1 MAHVYMLTNDKGNV
15 LYVGSTD
22 NLKDRL
28 YLHRGG
34 FVPGFTKKYN
44 VHKLVF
50 FEEHADMAGAR
61 ERERQLKGK
70 ARAKKNKIVE
80 SVNPSWCDLSSE
92 IT

>member
-1 MAHVYMLTNDKGNV
+1 MQEHLV
-15 LYVGSTD
+15 
-22 NLKDRL
+22 NL
-28 YLHRGG
+28 LHQRFKSRKVFQVRGHL
-34 FVPGFTKKYN
+34 FDFFPQ
-44 VHKLVF
+44 F

>member
-34 FVPGFTKKYN
+34 FVPT
-44 VHKLVF
+44 
-50 FEEHADMAGAR
+50 EESRFDPFC
-61 ERERQLKGK
+61 GK
-70 ARAKKNKIVE
+70 
-80 SVNPSWCDLSSE
+80 
-92 IT
+92 